1 MADRI
6 APDCVGLDVLYVRLD
21 DNGIVTVELNSG
33 VDFTLEAAR
42 QYVDACVRLCNG
54 TPRPFLIIE
63 PAHPFESSPEVR
75 EFLAQNT
82 SLRTLRKALAIVAGD
97 FPNRLAA
104 KAYLNFNKPV
114 EHGRLFSKQED
125 AIAWL
130 KHYL

>member
-1 MADRI
+1 MLD
-6 APDCVGLDVLYVRLD
+6 DFELDVLYVRLD
-21 DNGIVTVELNSG
+21 ANGIVTVELNG
-33 VDFTLEAAR
+33 GIDFTLDAAR
-42 QYVDACVRLCNG
+42 KYVDACVRLCNG

-82 SLRTLRKALAIVAGD
+82 SLQTLRKALAIVADD
-97 FPNRLAA
+97 FPNRMAA

-114 EHGRLFSKQED
+114 EHGRLFSKKED

-130 KHYL
+130 KHFL